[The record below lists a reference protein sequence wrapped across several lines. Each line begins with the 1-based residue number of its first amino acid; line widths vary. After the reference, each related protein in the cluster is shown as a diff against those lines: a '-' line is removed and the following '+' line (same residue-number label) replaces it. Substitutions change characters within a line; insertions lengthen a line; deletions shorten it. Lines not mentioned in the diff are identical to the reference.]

1 MKEMLKNA
9 GILLAITLVAG
20 FLLGFVYDLTKDT
33 IAQREY
39 EDKMNAYKEVFQS
52 AETFEAVENFM
63 DENARRSLDLE
74 GFENEDIDELNKALD
89 SSGNCLGYVM
99 TITTHEGYG
108 GDIQFTIG
116 VSADGTMNGMS
127 ILSINETAGLGMNA
141 DKILKPQFAGKKV
154 EQFAYSK
161 TGAVAENEIDAIS
174 GATITTNAVTNGVN
188 TGLYYFNKYLK
199 EGTDNE

>member
-20 FLLGFVYDLTKDT
+20 FLLGFVYNMTKDT
-33 IAQREY
+33 IAQRQL
-39 EDKMNAYKEVFQS
+39 EDKMNAYKEVFS
-52 AETFEAVENFM
+52 GADSFEAV
-63 DENARRSLDLE
+63 DEFVNEDIRLNLDRA

-108 GDIQFTIG
+108 GDIVFTMGI
-116 VSADGTMNGMS
+116 SNDGTMNGMS
-127 ILSINETAGLGMNA
+127 ILEINETAGLGMNA
-141 DKILKPQFAGKKV
+141 EKVLKPQFSNKNV
-154 EQFAYSK
+154 DLFAYSK
-161 TGAVAENEIDAIS
+161 TGAMAENEIDAIS

-188 TGLYYFNKYLK
+188 TGLYYFNTYLK